1 MRKAINISALLFFV
15 WLVLDTLNAP
25 SALLNF
31 LLVGELPGTTTAL
44 SPTLMLALM
53 TAATGLIVFELAAR
67 RIEIVWRIRQQF
79 IQVMTR
85 RQRLPRRRFSRI

>member
-1 MRKAINISALLFFV
+1 MRKAINYSALLFFV
-15 WLVLDTLNAP
+15 WLVLDALNVP

-31 LLVGELPGTTTAL
+31 LLVGELPGTTTTL
-44 SPTLMLALM
+44 SPTLMLALT

-79 IQVMTR
+79 IHVMTR